1 MAHLRRKSV
10 SSPPGKIKTSIA
22 KVISRTKHNSF
33 YHKLSLRGDNPLYLL
48 GTPKVIWAGSPSA
61 WRMVR
66 SGILDVVAQ
75 KDPLKAVFILAKKRR
90 ALLLNKLYYQVKRVA
105 LLRLYCGR
113 FNLNDEELFELAQ
126 REKIYYHAKERIVIL
141 RYSIKEKIYDR

>member
-1 MAHLRRKSV
+1 MRC
-10 SSPPGKIKTSIA
+10 
-22 KVISRTKHNSF
+22 
-33 YHKLSLRGDNPLYLL
+33 
-48 GTPKVIWAGSPSA
+48 
-61 WRMVR
+61 
-66 SGILDVVAQ
+66 GILDVVAQ